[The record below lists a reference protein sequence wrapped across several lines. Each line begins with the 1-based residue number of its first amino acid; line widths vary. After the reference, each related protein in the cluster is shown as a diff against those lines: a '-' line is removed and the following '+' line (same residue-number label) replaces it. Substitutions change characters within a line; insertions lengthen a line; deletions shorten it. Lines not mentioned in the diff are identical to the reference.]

1 MRIGIDATA
10 LPPRPV
16 GAGNY
21 IIELIRHIERLDA
34 ADEFVIFAQPHGR
47 ELIAVPARPGFEW
60 VMIPER
66 SPAQRLVWEQTAF
79 PRLIARTN
87 LALLHSL
94 HYTRPIALPCASVV
108 TFHDMTFF
116 LFPHLHTLSKRL
128 YFPQAIRLSARK
140 ADALIA
146 DSESTRQD
154 AIRLLGISPDRIHTV
169 PLGVSPAFH
178 PVRDT
183 QLLEVVRQRYSLPEH
198 FILYVGLVEPRK
210 NLPMLLR
217 AYQRLQEQIR
227 IQGNA
232 DAPPLVIVGRFGW
245 NVAHVFELV
254 DALAIKE
261 KVCFSGY
268 IPAQDLPIVYNLAD
282 VFVYPSLYEGFGLPP
297 LEAMACGTPVIT
309 TAVSSL
315 PEHVGEAGLLIPPQ
329 DEGALFRALLALL
342 QDTDLRRQLSQK
354 GPERA
359 ALYSWNRTAQE
370 TLNVYRQV
378 HSKKTSSGRPR

>member
-21 IIELIRHIERLDA
+21 IIELIRHIERMDR
-34 ADEFVIFAQPHGR
+34 ADEFVVFAQPHGR
-47 ELIAVPARPGFEW
+47 DLIDVEARPGFEW
-60 VMIPER
+60 VMISEH
-66 SPAQRLVWEQTAF
+66 SPARRLVWEQVAF
-79 PRLIARTN
+79 PRLVGKAR
-87 LALLHSL
+87 LDLLHSP
-94 HYTRPIALPCASVV
+94 HYTRPMRLPCASVV

-116 LFPHLHTLSKRL
+116 LYPHLHTLSKRL

-154 AIRLLGISPDRIHTV
+154 AIRLLGISPERIYTI

-178 PVRDT
+178 PVHEVER
-183 QLLEVVRQRYSLPEH
+183 LEAVRQRYSLPEH

-217 AYQRLQEQIR
+217 AFQRLQEDLR
-227 IQGNA
+227 IQGVPN
-232 DAPPLVIVGRFGW
+232 PVPLVIVGRFGW
-245 NVAHVFELV
+245 ATEQVFELV

-261 KVCFSGY
+261 KVHFSGY
-268 IPAQDLPIVYNLAD
+268 IPAEDLPIVYNLAD

-309 TAVSSL
+309 TAVSSM

-329 DEGALFRALLALL
+329 DEGALFQALVAVIR
-342 QDTDLRRQLSQK
+342 DSDLRRQLSKK

-359 ALYSWNRTAQE
+359 AHYSWNRTAQE
-370 TLNVYRQV
+370 TLNVYRRVQ
-378 HSKKTSSGRPR
+378 SK

>member
-10 LPPRPV
+10 LPSRPV

-21 IIELIRHIERLDA
+21 IIELIRYIERLDG
-34 ADEFVIFAQPHGR
+34 ADEFVVFAQPHGR
-47 ELIAVPARPGFEW
+47 GLIGVPARPGFEW
-60 VMIPER
+60 VMTPER
-66 SPAQRLVWEQTAF
+66 SPAQRLVWEQAAL
-79 PRLIARTN
+79 PRLVARAR
-87 LALLHSL
+87 LDLLHSP
-94 HYTRPIALPCASVV
+94 HYTRPMSLPCASVV

-128 YFPQAIRLSARK
+128 YFPPAIRLSARK

-154 AIRLLGISPDRIHTV
+154 AIRLLGISPERIYTV

-178 PVRDT
+178 PVLDT
-183 QLLEVVRQRYSLPEH
+183 QQLEAVRQRYSLPEH

-217 AYQRLQEQIR
+217 AYQRLLDQVR
-227 IQGNA
+227 IQGSGSA
-232 DAPPLVIVGRFGW
+232 APLVIVGRFGW
-245 NVAHVFELV
+245 GIEQVFELV

-261 KVCFSGY
+261 KVHFSGY
-268 IPAQDLPIVYNLAD
+268 IPAEDLPIVYNLAD

-309 TAVSSL
+309 TAVSSM

-329 DEGALFRALLALL
+329 DEAALFQALVTIL
-342 QDTDLRRQLSQK
+342 QDPDLRRELSKK

-359 ALYSWNRTAQE
+359 AQFSWNRTAQE
-370 TLNVYRQV
+370 TLNVYRRVQ
-378 HSKKTSSGRPR
+378 SS

>member
-21 IIELIRHIERLDA
+21 IIELIRYLERLDG

-47 ELIAVPARPGFEW
+47 ELIGVPARPGFEW
-60 VMIPER
+60 VLTSER
-66 SPAQRLVWEQTAF
+66 SPAQRLVWEQAAF
-79 PRLIARTN
+79 PRLVARAR
-87 LALLHSL
+87 LHLLHSP
-94 HYTRPIALPCASVV
+94 HYTRPLSLPCASVV

-140 ADALIA
+140 ANALIA

-154 AIRLLGISPDRIHTV
+154 AIRLLGISPERIYTV

-178 PVRDT
+178 PVLDA
-183 QLLEVVRQRYSLPEH
+183 QQFQVVRQRYSLPER

-210 NLPMLLR
+210 NLPMLLH
-217 AYQRLQEQIR
+217 AYQRLQEQFH
-227 IQGNA
+227 IQAAG
-232 DAPPLVIVGRFGW
+232 DTPPLVIVGRFGW
-245 NVAHVFELV
+245 NVEHVFELV
-254 DALAIKE
+254 DALKIKE
-261 KVCFSGY
+261 KVHFSGY
-268 IPAQDLPIVYNLAD
+268 IPAEDLPIVYNLAE

-309 TAVSSL
+309 TAVSSM

-329 DEGALFRALLALL
+329 DEGALSQALVRIL
-342 QDTDLRRQLSQK
+342 QDPELSRQLSKK

-359 ALYSWNRTAQE
+359 AQFSWNRTAQE
-370 TLNVYRQV
+370 TLNVYRRV
-378 HSKKTSSGRPR
+378 LSS

>member
-21 IIELIRHIERLDA
+21 IIELIRSLERLEVA
-34 ADEFVIFAQPHGR
+34 HEFVVFAQPHGR
-47 ELIAVPARPGFEW
+47 ELIGVAARPGFEW
-60 VMIPER
+60 AMIPER
-66 SPAQRLVWEQTAF
+66 SPVHRLVWEQAAF
-79 PRLIARTN
+79 PRLVARAG
-87 LALLHSL
+87 LDLLHSL
-94 HYTRPIALPCASVV
+94 HYTRPMRLPCASVV

-116 LFPHLHTLSKRL
+116 LFPQLHTLSKRL

-154 AIRLLGISPDRIHTV
+154 AMRLLRISPEKIYTV

-178 PVRDT
+178 PVLDAH
-183 QLLEVVRQRYSLPEH
+183 LLEVVRRRYSLPEH

-217 AYQRLQEQIR
+217 AYQRLQEQLR
-227 IQGNA
+227 LQAGSELV
-232 DAPPLVIVGRFGW
+232 PLVIVGRFGW
-245 NVAHVFELV
+245 RIEQVFELV
-254 DALAIKE
+254 EALAIKE
-261 KVCFSGY
+261 KVHFTGY
-268 IPAQDLPIVYNLAD
+268 IPAGDLPIVYNLAD

-309 TAVSSL
+309 TAVSSM
-315 PEHVGEAGLLIPPQ
+315 PEHVGEAGILIPPQ
-329 DEGALFRALLALL
+329 DERALFQALLTIL
-342 QDTDLRRQLSQK
+342 QDPDLRRQLSEK
-354 GPERA
+354 GPARA
-359 ALYSWNRTAQE
+359 AHYSWNRTALE
-370 TLNVYRQV
+370 TLNVYRRVQPV
-378 HSKKTSSGRPR
+378 

>member
-21 IIELIRHIERLDA
+21 IIELIRSLERLEVA
-34 ADEFVIFAQPHGR
+34 HEFVIFAQPHGR
-47 ELIAVPARPGFEW
+47 ELIGVAARPGFEW
-60 VMIPER
+60 AMIPER
-66 SPAQRLVWEQTAF
+66 SPAHRLIWEQAAF
-79 PRLIARTN
+79 PRLVAHAR
-87 LALLHSL
+87 LDLLHSL
-94 HYTRPIALPCASVV
+94 HYTRPMRLPCASVV

-116 LFPHLHTLSKRL
+116 LFPQLHTLSKRL

-154 AIRLLGISPDRIHTV
+154 AIRLLRLSPAKIYTV

-178 PVRDT
+178 PVLDAYR
-183 QLLEVVRQRYSLPEH
+183 LEVVRQRYSLPEH

-217 AYQRLQEQIR
+217 AYQRLQEQLRLQASPELI
-227 IQGNA
+227 
-232 DAPPLVIVGRFGW
+232 PLVIVGRFGW
-245 NVAHVFELV
+245 QIEQVFELV
-254 DALAIKE
+254 EALAIKE
-261 KVCFSGY
+261 KVHFSGY
-268 IPAQDLPIVYNLAD
+268 IPAEDLPIVYNLAD

-309 TAVSSL
+309 TAVSSM
-315 PEHVGEAGLLIPPQ
+315 PEHVGEAGILIPPQ
-329 DEGALFRALLALL
+329 DERALFQALLTIL
-342 QDTDLRRQLSQK
+342 QDPDLRRQLSKK
-354 GPERA
+354 GPARA
-359 ALYSWNRTAQE
+359 ALYSWNRTALE
-370 TLNVYRQV
+370 TLNVYQRVQPV
-378 HSKKTSSGRPR
+378 

>member
-10 LPPRPV
+10 LPARPV

-21 IIELIRHIERLDA
+21 IIELIRHLELLNG
-34 ADEFVIFAQPHGR
+34 ADEFVVFAQPHGR
-47 ELIAVPARPGFEW
+47 DLIDVPARPGFEW

-66 SPAQRLVWEQTAF
+66 HPAQRLIWEQTGF
-79 PRLIARTN
+79 PRLVARAR
-87 LALLHSL
+87 LDLLHSL
-94 HYTRPIALPCASVV
+94 HYTRPMRLPCASVV

-116 LFPHLHTLSKRL
+116 LFPRLHTLSKRL

-154 AIRLLGISPDRIHTV
+154 TIRLLGIPPTRIHTV

-178 PVRDT
+178 PVHEAGS
-183 QLLEVVRQRYSLPEH
+183 LEAVRLRYSLPEH

-217 AYQRLQEQIR
+217 AYQRLQ
-227 IQGNA
+227 GSG
-232 DAPPLVIVGRFGW
+232 APALVIVGRSGW
-245 NVAHVFELV
+245 GVEQVFKLV
-254 DALAIKE
+254 EALAIQE
-261 KVCFSGY
+261 KVHFSGY
-268 IPAQDLPIVYNLAD
+268 IPAEDLPIVYNLAD

-315 PEHVGEAGLLIPPQ
+315 PEHVGDAGILIPPQ
-329 DEGALFRALLALL
+329 DEEALFQALVKVL
-342 QDTDLRRQLSQK
+342 QDPDLRGELSRK

-359 ALYSWNRTAQE
+359 AQYSWNRTAQE

-378 HSKKTSSGRPR
+378 

>member
-21 IIELIRHIERLDA
+21 IIELIRSLESLDV
-34 ADEFVIFAQPHGR
+34 ADEFVVFAQPHGR
-47 ELIAVPARPGFEW
+47 ELIGVPARPGFDW
-60 VMIPER
+60 MMIPER
-66 SPAQRLVWEQTAF
+66 SPARRLVWEQAAF
-79 PRLIARTN
+79 PRLVAKAG
-87 LALLHSL
+87 LDLLHSL
-94 HYTRPIALPCASVV
+94 HYTRPLRLPCASVV

-116 LFPHLHTLSKRL
+116 LYPHLHTFSKRL

-154 AIRLLGISPDRIHTV
+154 AIRLLGIPPERIYTV

-178 PVRDT
+178 PVREAAS
-183 QLLEVVRQRYSLPEH
+183 LEAVRQRYSLPQH
-198 FILYVGLVEPRK
+198 FILYVGLVEPRRI
-210 NLPMLLR
+210 LPGLLR
-217 AYQRLQEQIR
+217 AYQRLQEHVRLQD
-227 IQGNA
+227 GA
-232 DAPPLVIVGRFGW
+232 DAAPLVIVGRFGW
-245 NVAHVFELV
+245 NVEHVFELV
-254 DALAIKE
+254 DALGIKE
-261 KVCFSGY
+261 MVHFSGY
-268 IPAQDLPIVYNLAD
+268 VPAQDLPIVYNLAD

-329 DEGALFRALLALL
+329 DEGALFQALLAVL
-342 QDTDLRRQLSQK
+342 QDPELRRQLSQK
-354 GPERA
+354 GPQRA

-370 TLNVYRQV
+370 TLNVYRRV
-378 HSKKTSSGRPR
+378 PSRETSPSRPR